1 MLPSIR
7 EEIRLLPGNSTP
19 VQNMFAAV
27 VNFPVF
33 SGKAD
38 GLSTKPSYLFVVYA
52 SLETCKEL
60 LNEEF
65 EES

>member
-1 MLPSIR
+1 
-7 EEIRLLPGNSTP
+7 
-19 VQNMFAAV
+19 MFAAV